1 MITSTIEDYL
11 KSIYSLEQNNNGEIP
26 VSTNEIAHVMNV
38 SPSSVTKMLKKL
50 NEIGFVEYTSHQ
62 GVRLTDIGEKAAL
75 YVIRKH
81 RLLELFLQN
90 YLNYSWDEVHEE
102 ACKLEHCISEKFEN
116 TIDKLLGEPRF
127 DPHGEPIPTK
137 QGIIP
142 KINAVS
148 LTDVKPG
155 SKVKIRWI
163 RNDKPELLKYLKH
176 IGIQPNTEVYIDE
189 IDSFGGTVA
198 ININKKQKWIGVEV
212 AQDIFVSPEN

>member
-1 MITSTIEDYL
+1 MITPTIEDYL
-11 KSIYSLEQNNNGEIP
+11 KSIYSLEQSNNQGIP
-26 VSTNEIAHVMNV
+26 VSTNEIANAMNV

-50 NEIGFVEYTSHQ
+50 SEIGFVEYTSHQ
-62 GVRLTDIGEKAAL
+62 GVRLTNIGVKSAL

-81 RLLELFLQN
+81 RLLELFLQK

-116 TIDKLLGEPRF
+116 TINNMLGEPKF

-137 QGIIP
+137 QGTIP
-142 KINAVS
+142 EINAIS
-148 LTDVKPG
+148 LTVVKPG

-163 RNDKPELLKYLKH
+163 KNDKPELLKYLEE
-176 IGIQPNTEVYIDE
+176 IGIQPNTEVFIDE

-198 ININKKQKWIGVEV
+198 ININETQKWIGVEV
-212 AQDIFVSPEN
+212 AQDIFVTPEN

>member
-26 VSTNEIAHVMNV
+26 VSTNEIAHAMNV

-81 RLLELFLQN
+81 RLLELFLQK

-163 RNDKPELLKYLKH
+163 RNDKPELLKYLKQ

-198 ININKKQKWIGVEV
+198 ININETQKWIGVEV